1 MRNLRA
7 ALRAMGVAACLVAAA
22 ATAHAQTTEP
32 WRVHYRA
39 ALDAHTR
46 RDYRLFRD
54 ELLKVREVL
63 GGNSGLSYNLAC
75 AEVLLGHKQAALDY
89 LREYTACGLMTN
101 VLADSDFTSIKD
113 EPDFQRLALRL
124 KANGRTAAPSTLVHT
139 FGDVG
144 ALIEDVSHD
153 ARTDTWYA
161 SSVRRG
167 IVFAFDTSGVEKR
180 MAVAPDGW
188 AAFAVSVD
196 STRRLLWVSVA
207 ALPTADG
214 YVDADSGR
222 TALVCWDLAA
232 GKVRKRLETRRTG
245 DRRLLGDMCLTADGT
260 VYVTDSFRGTLYR
273 ASPQSESLQV
283 VVGDGVIRGPQTPA
297 LAADGKR
304 LYVADG
310 GSGISIVDLATGGV
324 RPMRCKPGVC
334 LEGIDG
340 MVRDGSILYAV
351 QNGTRPE
358 RVVRLQLNAKGDEV
372 TAWTLYEQGGAGL
385 GDPTHGVI
393 VDGGFV
399 FVSNSG
405 WDRLGKDEKLKDALS
420 ARPAQLR
427 RVPLAAQPARSSGER

>member
-1 MRNLRA
+1 MDRMKSLRA
-7 ALRAMGVAACLVAAA
+7 GLLAVAAA
-22 ATAHAQTTEP
+22 AALMVAVAPAHAQTPEP
-32 WRVHYRA
+32 WRTHYRA
-39 ALDAHTR
+39 ALDAHAKR
-46 RDYRLFRD
+46 QYVLFRD
-54 ELLKVREVL
+54 ELLKVRAIL

-75 AEVLLGHKQAALDY
+75 AEALLGHKGAALDY

-101 VLADSDFTSIKD
+101 ALADSDFTSIKA

-139 FGDVG
+139 FGDAG
-144 ALIEDVSHD
+144 ALIEDVTHD
-153 ARTDTWYA
+153 ARTGTWYA

-167 IVFAFDTSGVEKR
+167 LVFAFDTSGVEKR
-180 MAVAPDGW
+180 LAVAPDGW

-196 STRRLLWVSVA
+196 SARRLLWVSVA

-214 YVDADSGR
+214 YSEADSGR

-260 VYVTDSFRGTLYR
+260 VYVTDSFRGTVYR
-273 ASPQSESLQV
+273 ATPASDSLQV
-283 VVGDGVIRGPQTPA
+283 VVADGVIRGPQTPA

-310 GSGISIVDLATGGV
+310 GSGISIVDLATGAA
-324 RPMRCKPGVC
+324 RSMRCKPGVC

-358 RVVRLQLNAKGDEV
+358 RVVRFQLDAKGDEV
-372 TAWTLYEQGGAGL
+372 IAWTLYEQGGAGL
-385 GDPTHGVI
+385 GEPTHGVI

-405 WDRLGKDEKLKDALS
+405 WDRLGKDEKLKDSLS

-427 RVPLAAQPARSSGER
+427 RVPLAEQATGKK